1 MNLFDVFAERIR
13 SALGKAVPQAASLA
27 DDILARVVVEPP
39 RDPAHGDLASNA
51 ALILAKPLGMKP
63 RDIATRLA
71 AELAHDPEVEA
82 AEVAGPGFLNLRL
95 AQGFWARELGAI
107 LHAGE
112 RYGYGEPGSGEA
124 VNVEYVSA
132 NPTGPMHVGHCRGA
146 VVGDAIANLL
156 AAIGEAVSREYY
168 INDAG
173 AQVDAL
179 ARSVYLRYLEALGE
193 AIGEIP
199 KGLYPGDY
207 LVPVG
212 KALAET
218 HGAALKA
225 MPEEE
230 WLPLVRDFAIEAMM
244 ATIRDDLARLNICHD
259 VFFSER
265 TLTAEGNDKV
275 AELIDWLEAR
285 DLVYWGTLP
294 PPKGHEQDG
303 GEEEAWDEREQLLFR
318 ATEFGDDVDRALKK
332 ADGSYTYF
340 ASDIAYHYDKY
351 RRGFAHMIDIWGADH
366 GGYVKRMRAA
376 VKAISEGEA
385 ELEVQLS
392 QLVRLSRGG
401 EPVRMSKRA
410 GDLVTLRDVVE
421 EVGRDAVRFM
431 MLTRKADAPLD
442 FDFQAVTE
450 QSKDNPVFY
459 VQYAHARTASVRR
472 QFREELPE
480 VPLEASLL
488 AAADLSR
495 LADPGELQLVK
506 ILCDWP
512 RVLRAAALSREPHRI
527 AYYLYDLANAF
538 HVHWNKG
545 KESPQLRFIKS
556 DDIETSRARLALVT
570 AVGMVI
576 RAGLNVLGVAAPE
589 EMR

>member
-1 MNLFDVFAERIR
+1 MTLFDDFAARIR
-13 SALGKAVPQAASLA
+13 SALGKAVPEAASLA
-27 DDILARVVVEPP
+27 DDILARIVVEPP
-39 RDPAHGDLASNA
+39 RDAAHGDLASNA

-63 RDIATRLA
+63 RDIATRLG
-71 AELAHDPEVEA
+71 AELAHDADVES

-95 AQGFWARELGAI
+95 SQAFWANQLVAI
-107 LHAGE
+107 LKAGD
-112 RYGYGEPGSGEA
+112 RYGYSVPDSGEA

-132 NPTGPMHVGHCRGA
+132 NPTGPLHVGHCRGA
-146 VVGDAIANLL
+146 VVGDGIANLL
-156 AAIGEAVSREYY
+156 AATGEKVTREYY

-173 AQVDAL
+173 SQVDVL

-193 AIGEIP
+193 AVDEIP

-212 KALAET
+212 KALAEKY
-218 HGAALKA
+218 GEALKSQDEA
-225 MPEEE
+225 E
-230 WLPLVRDFAIEAMM
+230 WLPTVRAFAIEAMLE
-244 ATIRDDLARLNICHD
+244 AIREDLASLDIRHD

-265 TLTAEGNDKV
+265 SLTANGRDRV
-275 AELIDWLEAR
+275 AEFIAWLEER

-294 PPKGHEQDG
+294 PPKGQEGDD
-303 GEEEAWDEREQLLFR
+303 EAWDEREQLLFR
-318 ATEFGDDVDRALKK
+318 ATQFGDDVDRALKK
-332 ADGSYTYF
+332 ADGGYTYF
-340 ASDIAYHYDKY
+340 ASDIAYHFDKY
-351 RRGFAHMIDIWGADH
+351 ARGFNHMIDVWGADH
-366 GGYVKRMRAA
+366 GGYVKRMTAA
-376 VKAISEGEA
+376 VKAVSEGNA
-385 ELEVQLS
+385 ALEVQLS
-392 QLVRLSRGG
+392 QLVRLFRGG

-410 GDLVTLRDVVE
+410 GDLVTLQEVVE

-442 FDFQAVTE
+442 FDFKVVTE

-472 QFREELPE
+472 QFGEELPD
-480 VPLEASLL
+480 LAGDAASL

-495 LADPGELQLVK
+495 LSDPGELQLVK
-506 ILCDWP
+506 LLCDWP
-512 RVLRAAALSREPHRI
+512 RLLRAAAQSREPHRV
-527 AYYLYDLANAF
+527 AYYLYDLASAF

-545 KESPQLRFIKS
+545 KEAPQLRFIKP
-556 DDIETSRARLALVT
+556 DDVETSYARLALVT

-576 RAGLNVLGVAAPE
+576 RAGLAVLGVEAPE